1 MRKER
6 IVTNNFWEDFD
17 YTDPKDSTR
26 LIEALQFSFS
36 LPNPFIPEK
45 FNPSSPHCKNK
56 ALAEKFVAKKE
67 GFEKARMQYFASLAD
82 FPATAKDAIAK
93 YHEIPLYDNG
103 FESVFDIRDFSG
115 SRRDGYSILTV
126 QSGLTFRRVMT
137 GEKLKVYAMSGDKE
151 YVYFDFYGGAL
162 GWHRSLFED
171 QNYWIVEDNAIEFR
185 NEAYRIRAATF
196 YALIEAVAT
205 VKATIAWQAPTPAGL
220 PVTDR
225 GYEAIRDAN
234 TLNTAAQ
241 TILLACANKGYGISP
256 QTVSFIVLAPIQLRG
271 RMKRALDVTLDA
283 RSNGE
288 KHIDYNFRLL
298 TTTMLTATDRY
309 WVILPGKKLTAGY
322 RMELTTFTD
331 FDILSYV
338 DTVAGWMRYGG
349 AVGDTDQLE
358 YCAIA

>member
-1 MRKER
+1 MRKET
-6 IVTNNFWEDFD
+6 IVSRNFWDGFD
-17 YTDPKDSTR
+17 YEDQKHR
-26 LIEALQFSFS
+26 EKLIEALQFSFS
-36 LPNPFIPEK
+36 LPDMFIPEK
-45 FNPSSPHCKNK
+45 FSPSSPKCKNK
-56 ALAEKFVAKKE
+56 KLAEKFIAKKE
-67 GFEKARMQYFASLAD
+67 NFEKARIQYFASLED
-82 FPATAKDAIAK
+82 FPATAKDVLAK

-103 FESVFDIRDFSG
+103 FESIFDIRDFSG
-115 SRRDGYSILTV
+115 SRKDGYSILTI

-171 QNYWIVEDNAIEFR
+171 QNYWILEDNAIEFR

-196 YALIEAVAT
+196 YALIEAVAG
-205 VKATIAWQAPTPAGL
+205 VKADIAWQAPTPAAL

-234 TLNTAAQ
+234 TLNMAAQ

-256 QTVSFIVLAPIQLRG
+256 QTASFIVLVPIQLRG

-283 RSNGE
+283 RSNGI
-288 KHIDYNFRLL
+288 KHIDYNFRMVV
-298 TTTMLTATDRY
+298 TTMLTATDHY
-309 WVILPGKKLTAGY
+309 WVIFPGKKLTAGY
-322 RMELTTFTD
+322 RMDLTSFTD

-358 YCAIA
+358 RCDIV